1 MQNIEICYIVLI
13 WQVSYSIVQRSNI
26 FFGVCADI
34 LLLYAE
40 KMPFL
45 GFVQKYYCPLRSRY
59 QGVPGFPCRAIFG
72 VCEEILV
79 FRRNIHLWTLC
90 YRPSIHPQGVC
101 SGFLDSLDQL
111 LKVEGVESMGDVVAA
126 LLSAQSHLWKNLAVF
141 VHLAQQFDHVLCRI
155 EGEVRLHHFQNPL
168 KLALIT
174 CSSRL

>member
-1 MQNIEICYIVLI
+1 MEKDLNSTKKHSYFRNYNVLI
-13 WQVSYSIVQRSNI
+13 
-26 FFGVCADI
+26 A
-34 LLLYAE
+34 
-40 KMPFL
+40 
-45 GFVQKYYCPLRSRY
+45 
-59 QGVPGFPCRAIFG
+59 
-72 VCEEILV
+72 
-79 FRRNIHLWTLC
+79 TLC
-90 YRPSIHPQGVC
+90 HRPSIHPQGVC

-155 EGEVRLHHFQNPL
+155 EGVVRLHHFQNPL